1 VEKKNPLY
9 CATRKK
15 ERKYTLRFKF
25 SSLEL
30 WGLNEVKFWN
40 ELVVLVRSSLSN
52 FVKYTEVEQG
62 SYIYWTVFYWKCWSP
77 HTHRP
82 FELQ

>member
-1 VEKKNPLY
+1 MLIISTTTTKVEKKNPLY

-30 WGLNEVKFWN
+30 
-40 ELVVLVRSSLSN
+40 
-52 FVKYTEVEQG
+52 
-62 SYIYWTVFYWKCWSP
+62 
-77 HTHRP
+77 
-82 FELQ
+82 